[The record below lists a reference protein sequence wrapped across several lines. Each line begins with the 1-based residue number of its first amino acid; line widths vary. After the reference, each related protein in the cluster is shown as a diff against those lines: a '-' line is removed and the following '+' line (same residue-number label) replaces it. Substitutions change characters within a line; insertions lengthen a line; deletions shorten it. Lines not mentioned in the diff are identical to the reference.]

1 MLNGQI
7 VLVTGASRGIG
18 NAIALTLGGAGATVI
33 GTATSEE
40 GADNISKIFSESDIL
55 GKGMKLNVTD
65 NDQITSVLKAVTDEY
80 GAVDV
85 LINNAGITRDN
96 ILVRMKEEE
105 WDDIINTNLSSVYRM
120 SKAVLR
126 GMIKKRSGRIISITS
141 VVGAMGNA
149 GQSNYAAAKAG
160 IMGFTKSLAR
170 EVGARGI
177 TVNAVAPG
185 FIDTDMTSSLA
196 DDHKAALLSQVPIKR
211 LETPEEIADK
221 LYDDPELHWV
231 VLMVNNITDRYHQ
244 WPMNNRQFLAHI
256 AARYDNVDAT
266 HHYEIYQS
274 SGDTAIKIDIGISNV
289 DTDGDTISDAVLVT
303 NREYEESKQ
312 DTIRN
317 IQLLDPQYLEQFVEE
332 FESLVSDTED

>member
-1 MLNGQI
+1 MLNGKL

-18 NAIALTLGGAGATVI
+18 RAIAITLGNAGATVI

-40 GADNISKIFSESDIL
+40 GAKNISKIFSDNSIL

-65 NDQITSVLKAVTDEY
+65 NNQITELLKAISDEF
-80 GAVDV
+80 GSVDI

-96 ILVRMKEEE
+96 ILVRMKVEE

-170 EVGARGI
+170 EVGVRGI
-177 TVNAVAPG
+177 TVNAIAPG
-185 FIDTDMTSSLA
+185 FIETDMTDNLPE
-196 DDHKAALLSQVPIKR
+196 DQKAALASQIPMGR
-211 LETPEEIADK
+211 LGTVDEIAQA
-221 LYDDPELHWV
+221 
-231 VLMVNNITDRYHQ
+231 VL
-244 WPMNNRQFLAHI
+244 FLASDSGSYITAQTLHI
-256 AARYDNVDAT
+256 NGGMYTV
-266 HHYEIYQS
+266 
-274 SGDTAIKIDIGISNV
+274 
-289 DTDGDTISDAVLVT
+289 
-303 NREYEESKQ
+303 
-312 DTIRN
+312 
-317 IQLLDPQYLEQFVEE
+317 
-332 FESLVSDTED
+332 

>member
-18 NAIALTLGGAGATVI
+18 QAIALTLGRTGATVI

-65 NDQITSVLKAVTDEY
+65 NEQITSVLKAVTEEY

-85 LINNAGITRDN
+85 LINNAGVTRDN

-105 WDDIINTNLSSVYRM
+105 WDDIINTNLSSVFRM

-149 GQSNYAAAKAG
+149 GQSNYAASKAG

-170 EVGARGI
+170 EVGVRGI
-177 TVNAVAPG
+177 TVNAIAPG
-185 FIDTDMTSSLA
+185 FIDTDMTDSLTE
-196 DDHKAALLSQVPIKR
+196 DQKAVLASQIPMGR
-211 LETPEEIADK
+211 LGTVNEIAQA
-221 LYDDPELHWV
+221 
-231 VLMVNNITDRYHQ
+231 VL
-244 WPMNNRQFLAHI
+244 FLAS
-256 AARYDNVDAT
+256 D
-266 HHYEIYQS
+266 
-274 SGDTAIKIDIGISNV
+274 SGAYITAQTLHVNGGMYTV
-289 DTDGDTISDAVLVT
+289 
-303 NREYEESKQ
+303 
-312 DTIRN
+312 
-317 IQLLDPQYLEQFVEE
+317 
-332 FESLVSDTED
+332 